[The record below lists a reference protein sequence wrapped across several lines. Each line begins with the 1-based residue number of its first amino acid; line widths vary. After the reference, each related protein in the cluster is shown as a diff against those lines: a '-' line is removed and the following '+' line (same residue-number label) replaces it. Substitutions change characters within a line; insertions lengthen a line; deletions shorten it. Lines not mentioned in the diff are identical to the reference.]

1 MNMLKLYKYGNSI
14 CTQKVLITLR
24 EKNLAW
30 DEVNIDLFK
39 NEQYGPAYL
48 KINPKGVVP
57 SLVHDGHIVNE
68 STVICEYLD
77 EVFPEPPLAPSKAH
91 DRARMRLW
99 SKAIDEGIFEATREI
114 SFSAMFR
121 EKMKSM
127 TEEQREGRFRN
138 VGDPGKRARFVSTYE
153 QGVESPFV
161 FQGIAAFEKLFA
173 NMSDALAGG
182 GPWLLGQAPTLAD
195 INVMPF
201 VARLDYLNLL
211 DLWLGDRPE
220 VRRWWERVQSMP
232 SFKAAVS
239 DTLSADEI
247 AAMNGSGTQIKDRIR
262 AKRTEYLSQNSADKR
277 QSGAACTI

>member
-1 MNMLKLYKYGNSI
+1 MLKLYKYGNSI

-30 DEVNIDLFK
+30 DEVNVDLFK
-39 NEQYGPAYL
+39 NEQYGPSYL

-57 SLVHDGHIVNE
+57 SLDHDGQIVNE
-68 STVICEYLD
+68 STIICEYLD
-77 EVFPEPPLAPSKAH
+77 EVFPEPPLAPAKAH

-153 QGVESPFV
+153 HGVESPFV
-161 FQGIAAFEKLFA
+161 FQGIATFEKLFA
-173 NMSDALAGG
+173 TMNDALAGR
-182 GPWLLGQAPTLAD
+182 GPWLLGQALTLAD

-220 VRRWWERVQSMP
+220 VRRWWERVQSLP

-239 DTLSADEI
+239 DTLTADEV
-247 AAMNGSGTQIKDRIR
+247 AAMKSSGTKIKDRVR
-262 AKRTEYLSQNSADKR
+262 ARRAEYLGQNPSKH
-277 QSGAACTI
+277 AA